1 MIPPILVNGL
11 TGSASQLIIGYFQLG
26 FLEVEI
32 EELPVGG
39 QDYPEAVPV
48 QDRVRVTFR
57 IKYNDKRWVKSY
69 ITSRKKSRIL
79 ILIGTM
85 INTVTTSIS
94 LSIGKMRKKFNIFR
108 IRKK

>member
-32 EELPVGG
+32 EEIIGG

-48 QDRVRVTFR
+48 QDRVRITFR
-57 IKYNDKRWVKSY
+57 IKYSDKRWTRSY